1 MMNLVLGVELAF
13 GPKCCKLKC
22 VCNQLVG
29 TAATVWLDAARISK
43 KLEAKLK
50 ALCKRSVL

>member
-1 MMNLVLGVELAF
+1 MNLVLGVELAF